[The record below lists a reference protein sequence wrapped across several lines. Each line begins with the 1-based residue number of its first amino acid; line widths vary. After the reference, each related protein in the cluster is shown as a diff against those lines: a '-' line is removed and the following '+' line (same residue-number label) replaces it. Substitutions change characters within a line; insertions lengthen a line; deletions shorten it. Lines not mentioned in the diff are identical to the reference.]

1 MRRGESRSLRPRLW
15 DVCLLTGVLLLAG
28 GLILILHFCA
38 EAGVEAVVTVDG
50 EEVARLPL
58 DTDDEITVTTAAGIH
73 RIAVREGQVSVV
85 EAPCRDQICVHHL
98 PASTA
103 GETIVCLPC
112 RLVVTVTA
120 AGESMPRGEV
130 SP

>member
-1 MRRGESRSLRPRLW
+1 MRRGEHESLRPRLW
-15 DVCLLTGVLLLAG
+15 DICLLAGVLLLAG
-28 GLILILHFCA
+28 GLILILHFCT

-58 DTDDEITVTTAAGIH
+58 DTDEEIIVTTTAGIH

-120 AGESMPRGEV
+120 AGEAPSHGEV